1 MIPHRPIVGTPLPPR
16 APRILAILLGAFFA
30 SMPSPAPAASQ
41 ASLPRVLVR
50 DPFGVPPA
58 RVDDVIVTVAGAVR
72 DAGGAAIRCRDFAR
86 LADSRPDVK
95 GILDDAREKVKT
107 GIELDRQGK
116 STDAVAKFTAAI
128 DDYDSVG
135 MEVWSP
141 AELSSA
147 WAHLG
152 VARAHLAVRAK
163 KAIGPDVTEAL
174 QRAKAL
180 FPEIQLSPT
189 EYKDADVLA
198 FKKATTAPAP
208 PPSAPGDGFWSLA
221 RVMGLD
227 ALVEVR
233 SDDHGLL
240 SLRAHRV
247 KPANVRSSKIASK
260 APGLD
265 SAARQQLIDAL
276 GFAPN
281 TAVAVA
287 TPKPMPT
294 FLGETGPVASPTPVA
309 IVFSTPKP
317 TPAPTVVAAATP
329 KATPVATPIAVAAV
343 TPKPTPVATPVAIAA
358 ATPKATPV
366 AMARIDTE
374 PTPAPPVAR
383 ASGLPGGDSSVSL
396 LGGTDHR
403 GAVYSATDHFV
414 NAASGDGGS
423 LALRVWY
430 ALGRSWAIDAGGGGM
445 QRSYLLAQN
454 VKKSGMG
461 QEAWANVLHGDD
473 ANGVWWVGAGVG
485 YISEPKFVLPGPSQA
500 EIVPATSRISP
511 SVVGEA
517 RIALFSRLGLR
528 ARAGAGA
535 AIETTSAGFGSG
547 VGFDLRAEGAAVVS
561 VTRRVRLTAGGGM
574 HRITTQY
581 SKKQTGIEA
590 RRSVWAGVEA
600 AF

>member
-1 MIPHRPIVGTPLPPR
+1 MIPHRPVVGTPFPSR
-16 APRILAILLGAFFA
+16 APRILAILLGAIFA

-50 DPFGVPPA
+50 DPFGVAPA

-95 GILDDAREKVKT
+95 GILDDAREKVKS

-135 MEVWSP
+135 IEVWNP

-180 FPEIQLSPT
+180 LPEIQLSPS

-265 SAARQQLIDAL
+265 ATARQQLVDAL
-276 GFAPN
+276 GFASN
-281 TAVAVA
+281 SAVAVA

-294 FLGETGPVASPTPVA
+294 FLSETGPVASPTPAVVA
-309 IVFSTPKP
+309 VATPKP

-329 KATPVATPIAVAAV
+329 KPTPVATPIAVAAV
-343 TPKPTPVATPVAIAA
+343 TPTPAPTAVAVASPKPTPVAV
-358 ATPKATPV
+358 
-366 AMARIDTE
+366 ARIDTE
-374 PTPAPPVAR
+374 PTPAPPVVR
-383 ASGLPGGDSSVSL
+383 ATALPGGDSSVSL

-485 YISEPKFVLPGPSQA
+485 YVSEPKFILPGPSQA
-500 EIVPATSRISP
+500 ELVPATSRISP

-535 AIETTSAGFGSG
+535 AIETTGAGFGSG
-547 VGFDLRAEGAAVVS
+547 VGFDLRAEGSAVVS
-561 VTRRVRLTAGGGM
+561 LTRRVRLTAGGGM